1 MKQAVEATPGFVLQ
15 VPRARGNEEGRK
27 LVINSSSW
35 KGNKW
40 GSFKSHLFS
49 CNLIIPS
56 YDLLFYYFYTYTR
69 RIAESLFFE
78 IAVSRIAVL
87 VSPYPSRRIGAS

>member
-1 MKQAVEATPGFVLQ
+1 VIYLQ

-27 LVINSSSW
+27 LVINSSSHHPG
-35 KGNKW
+35 KATNGAV
-40 GSFKSHLFS
+40 FLSHLFS

>member
-1 MKQAVEATPGFVLQ
+1 LQ
-15 VPRARGNEEGRK
+15 VPRGNEEGRK
-27 LVINSSSW
+27 LVIGDQLIILER
-35 KGNKW
+35 KQMGQ
-40 GSFKSHLFS
+40 FLSHLFS

-56 YDLLFYYFYTYTR
+56 YALLFYYFYTYTR